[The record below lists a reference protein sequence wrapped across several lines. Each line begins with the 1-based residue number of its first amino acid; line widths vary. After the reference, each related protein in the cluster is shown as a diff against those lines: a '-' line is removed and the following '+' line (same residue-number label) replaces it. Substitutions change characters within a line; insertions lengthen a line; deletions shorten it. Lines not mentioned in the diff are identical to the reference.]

1 MMDGPPLGRPDPR
14 GAEAVAVMPKQSK
27 ATPGRKPS
35 AQAPN
40 VRRKLVEFDPA
51 TWVALDLLGRDTFM
65 TFQELADEAFR
76 DLLRK
81 HNRPVELRDQ
91 LKQSARATGRAKS
104 AGPRRA

>member
-1 MMDGPPLGRPDPR
+1 M
-14 GAEAVAVMPKQSK
+14 AVMSRQSK
-27 ATPGRKPS
+27 TTPDRKPS
-35 AQAPN
+35 AKVPD

-51 TWVALDLLGRDTFM
+51 TWLALDVLGRDTFM
-65 TFQELADEAFR
+65 SFQELADEAFR

-81 HNRPVELRDQ
+81 HDRPVELRDQ

>member
-1 MMDGPPLGRPDPR
+1 
-14 GAEAVAVMPKQSK
+14 MPKQSK
-27 ATPGRKPS
+27 AAPGRKPS
-35 AQAPN
+35 AQAPR

-65 TFQELADEAFR
+65 SLQELADEAFR

-81 HNRPVELRDQ
+81 HNRPIELRDQ

>member
-1 MMDGPPLGRPDPR
+1 MDAPPLGRSAQ
-14 GAEAVAVMPKQSK
+14 GAKTVVLMPKQSK
-27 ATPGRKPS
+27 ATPGREPS
-35 AQAPN
+35 AQAPG

-51 TWVALDLLGRDTFM
+51 TRVALDLLGRDTFM

-91 LKQSARATGRAKS
+91 LKQSARAAGRAQS
-104 AGPRRA
+104 AGPRRT